1 MIKYD
6 ACIVAAACR
15 PCLIHST
22 GQKGYR
28 VALFEKNNTPSI
40 RFVVNHQSWC
50 WNFWKNLACPLRS
63 EITPHH
69 QTGCICS

>member
-1 MIKYD
+1 
-6 ACIVAAACR
+6 
-15 PCLIHST
+15 
-22 GQKGYR
+22 
-28 VALFEKNNTPSI
+28 
-40 RFVVNHQSWC
+40 VVNHQSWC